1 MGAYP
6 TIAKWGIVTGLEK
19 IGKRQRNGG
28 ASPTLHEIAEA
39 VMAEEKAGLHVD
51 TDWKKQAQE
60 EKRKLAE
67 QEEKRKTAATAPA
80 GVVPSASGASAAAP
94 PAGPASAGRQAAGR
108 GA

>member
-6 TIAKWGIVTGLEK
+6 TIASWGIVTGLKK
-19 IGKRQRNGG
+19 IGNATQNGG
-28 ASPTLHEIAEA
+28 TEA
-39 VMAEEKAGLHVD
+39 FMAEEKIGLHVD

-80 GVVPSASGASAAAP
+80 GVVPGA
-94 PAGPASAGRQAAGR
+94 AGPGGAALTTPGPPHNGSPATPGRKS
-108 GA
+108 